1 MRHDGLCERDS
12 HAVTI
17 FGLGCQCASRAYRAD
32 PLPDDVTPV
41 YAEPK
46 TPGQEGG

>member
-1 MRHDGLCERDS
+1 MLHDALCERDN

-17 FGLGCQCASRAYRAD
+17 FSLGCQCASRAYRAD
-32 PLPDDVTPV
+32 PLPDDTAPI
-41 YAEPK
+41 YAELK